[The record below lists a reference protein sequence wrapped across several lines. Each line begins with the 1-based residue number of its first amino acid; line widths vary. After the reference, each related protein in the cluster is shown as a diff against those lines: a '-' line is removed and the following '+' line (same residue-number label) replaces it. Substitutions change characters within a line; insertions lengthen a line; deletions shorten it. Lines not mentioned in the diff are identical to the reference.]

1 MYHRNFFFNGGSGD
15 STLPN
20 PTTKN
25 KLLFY
30 VCLPL
35 SVFFVSLLF
44 KTDPRLLIIKK
55 QHFSIDIYFISST
68 TRFLAITRQ
77 SYNQNTYITFK
88 GTIWTMNCRQH
99 SPPPKYIIY
108 PFKNKTNSLSFG
120 QGSWPPSPLRTFPQ
134 LYSFFPQF
142 KWFLKGWVFPKGL

>member
-55 QHFSIDIYFISST
+55 QHFSIDIYFVSST

-77 SYNQNTYITFK
+77 SYNQNKCITFK
-88 GTIWTMNCRQH
+88 GIIWTMNCRQH
-99 SPPPKYIIY
+99 PPPKYIIY
-108 PFKNKTNSLSFG
+108 SFKNKTKFFKFRKGELTSLPFTDISAHTKKC
-120 QGSWPPSPLRTFPQ
+120 S
-134 LYSFFPQF
+134 
-142 KWFLKGWVFPKGL
+142 